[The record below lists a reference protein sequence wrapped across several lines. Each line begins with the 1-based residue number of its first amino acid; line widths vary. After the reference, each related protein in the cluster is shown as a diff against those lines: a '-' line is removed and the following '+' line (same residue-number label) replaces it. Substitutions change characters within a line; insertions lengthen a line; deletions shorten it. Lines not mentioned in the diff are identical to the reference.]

1 MVYFHSAS
9 LACCK
14 PNLSEL
20 NRLII
25 ESRRGNKGRAP
36 EGRWVSGTGN
46 HCEVLR
52 LARSY
57 NEIDSKTGIYL
68 LPSYLLRLGE
78 RVNRQGTIVNRSSI
92 ARNDYTFKLEN
103 PIARQEKAT

>member
-1 MVYFHSAS
+1 MVYLHSVP
-9 LACCK
+9 LACYK

-25 ESRRGNKGRAP
+25 ESRRGYKGRAS
-36 EGRWVSGTGN
+36 EGRSVSGTGN

-57 NEIDSKTGIYL
+57 NEIDSKTRVDL

-78 RVNRQGTIVNRSSI
+78 RVKCQGTIVNRCSI
-92 ARNDYTFKLEN
+92 ARDDYTFKLN
-103 PIARQEKAT
+103 HPIARQEKAT